1 MGAFSF
7 LPFLSLTLFVVLPA
21 LLSSE
26 LFHFLTILACLTL
39 QDFDFELEKRLIM
52 IKILILSKVTLIS
65 TDLELKSD

>member
-1 MGAFSF
+1 
-7 LPFLSLTLFVVLPA
+7 LPA